1 MKETRVIELQDL
13 KLVLN
18 LMKKL
23 MDMKPEWNEGLMNLY
38 ARLYENYYLNNHDD
52 EYDFPFGINDDFVNQ
67 DGSIEHDG
75 LDDLIWK
82 LGMNLPSWDDDD
94 NLFNKENGHEE

>member
-38 ARLYENYYLNNHDD
+38 ARLYENYYHDED
-52 EYDFPFGINDDFVNQ
+52 YFPFGINDDFVNQ

>member
-23 MDMKPEWNEGLMNLY
+23 MDMKPEWNAGLMNLY
-38 ARLYENYYLNNHDD
+38 ARLYENYYHD
-52 EYDFPFGINDDFVNQ
+52 EYVYKCNQ
-67 DGSIEHDG
+67 ART
-75 LDDLIWK
+75 
-82 LGMNLPSWDDDD
+82 
-94 NLFNKENGHEE
+94 LFQTLQLLVLHP

>member
-38 ARLYENYYLNNHDD
+38 ARLYENYYHDD

-67 DGSIEHDG
+67 DGSVEHDG